1 MRQSLAE
8 KMRQLEQLEK
18 REQLRSNKAKSAR
31 QKLDQRRSAIVG
43 EIFLEIFPEFLNL
56 KPQQTQQDNEREF
69 RPLRDFLS
77 NVAADRGPPKAM
89 HITSKR
95 TYEPST
101 YSHDEEAKRCE

>member
-18 REQLRSNKAKSAR
+18 REQLRSNKAKSAQ

-56 KPQQTQQDNEREF
+56 KPQQTQQDTEREF

-77 NVAADRGPPKAM
+77 AVAAEKGPPRAI
-89 HITSKR
+89 HNSSKR
-95 TYEPST
+95 TYEPT
-101 YSHDEEAKRCE
+101 AYTHDKEEER